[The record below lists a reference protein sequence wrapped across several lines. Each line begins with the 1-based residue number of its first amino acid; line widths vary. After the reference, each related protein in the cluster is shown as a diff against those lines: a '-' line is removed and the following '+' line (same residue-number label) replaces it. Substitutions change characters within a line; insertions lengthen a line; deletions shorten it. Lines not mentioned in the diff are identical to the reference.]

1 MSQIS
6 ASTFAPPAPPALK
19 SRFNEMSSEEF
30 MKIIFT
36 ELQQQDPFKPNYSGA
51 LIEQLNSIRSIESDI
66 AMGERLESIVFQN
79 QLAGAGNL
87 IGKRVS
93 GLTVDNE
100 RVGGMVKS
108 VARAGDQIALVL
120 HNNWTIPIENVEYID
135 TEQMAT
141 GQSSGG

>member
-6 ASTFAPPAPPALK
+6 APTGAPPELPPIK

-36 ELQQQDPFKPNYSGA
+36 ELQQQDPFKPNDSSA
-51 LIEQLNSIRSIESDI
+51 LLEQLNSIRSIESDI
-66 AMGERLESIVFQN
+66 SMGKQLESIVFQN

-87 IGKRVS
+87 IGKRIS

-100 RVGGMVKS
+100 RVAGQVKS
-108 VARAGDQIALVL
+108 VTRAGDEISLLL
-120 HNNWTIPIENVEYID
+120 HNNWVVPMENVEYID
-135 TEQMAT
+135 AEPLQP
-141 GQSSGG
+141 

>member
-36 ELQQQDPFKPNYSGA
+36 ELQQQDPFSPNDSSA
-51 LIEQLNSIRSIESDI
+51 LLEQLNSIRSIESDI
-66 AMGERLESIVFQN
+66 SMGKQLESIVFQN

-87 IGKRVS
+87 IGKRIS

-100 RVGGMVKS
+100 RVAGQVKS
-108 VARAGDQIALVL
+108 VTRAGDEISLLL
-120 HNNWTIPIENVEYID
+120 HNNWVVPMDNVEYID
-135 TEQMAT
+135 EQPP
-141 GQSSGG
+141 QP